1 MNRQTKNSRIRF
13 SFHPSSF
20 ILHPF
25 LLLLFFSAVSSA
37 NTESFFAPVFRI
49 GTLELQSEATVY
61 SSTITLKQICRWSHD
76 DDAVFQPVADLVLS
90 RFADQSFASVK
101 ADDILNMLQGA
112 GVSPAAVRFTG
123 SAACTVTR
131 IDQPIDR
138 TAALLQWTQATEQ
151 SKSATQP
158 STSCGLATSVA
169 SSHHADSPITTLEDA
184 LTADL
189 ANRLQMPIDSLQ
201 IKFDPRDDKLLG
213 MTNPPFTFEIAPSRL
228 HNLGNVS
235 WDITLRA
242 GRSSQ
247 SAHIAA
253 VARGW
258 QNQVVTANSIQF
270 NQIIRD
276 TDLTEQRV
284 LVDHLDDDQLLTRSQ
299 IVNQQAAMDM
309 KIGTPITA
317 RKVAAVPM
325 IRSGQLVTVNVRQG
339 GICLQTQARALESAT
354 YGQQVHLRNE
364 TTKDLFQATVTGP
377 EQADVR

>member
-1 MNRQTKNSRIRF
+1 MKSPVTYPRLFQTSAFTIQT
-13 SFHPSSF
+13 
-20 ILHPF
+20 F
-25 LLLLFFSAVSSA
+25 LLLLLSAAIARA
-37 NTESFFAPVFRI
+37 NTDQFMLPAFRI

-138 TAALLQWTQATEQ
+138 TAALVQWTQATEQ

-158 STSCGLATSVA
+158 SADNGLATSVA
-169 SSHHADSPITTLEDA
+169 SSSHHADSPISTLEDA

-189 ANRLQMPIDSLQ
+189 ANRLQMPVDSLQ

-258 QNQVVTANSIQF
+258 QNQVVTANSVQF

-284 LVDHLDDDQLLTRSQ
+284 LVDHLDDDQLLTKSQ

-309 KIGTPITA
+309 KIGTLITA

-325 IRSGQLVTVNVRQG
+325 IRTGQLVTVNVRQG